1 LKNGFLNQVVKLLNE
16 SCPISFEMY
25 KTTTISRRVKKRMD
39 ALKIS
44 SEDKY
49 LSVLKTNNELEI
61 LKQAIFINV
70 SYFFRDK
77 AVFTYLEKQ
86 ILPQIL
92 KNEDKHVKR
101 FWIAGCSTGEEVFS
115 LVILLLE
122 IIENYNLTNCNY
134 KILASDI
141 DELALNKARSGSYT
155 STDVARIPA
164 KYKDKYFNLKNNKY
178 KIKPI
183 LKENVIF
190 AKHDLFK
197 DPPFGAIDLVLCRN
211 VLIYINGKTQEAIL
225 KKIKFSINNLG
236 YLLLG
241 SSESPTFIKKYF
253 KIIDNKLKIFRKVNS
268 DYDYLQHVNT
278 PINIAN
284 YPLIKKKRVTTKM
297 KNSEINSFKEY
308 IYEKYQPAILIINK
322 NLKIEFITKAA
333 LKIVDYSQYLG
344 NDIFLNE
351 ILPSD
356 LCVVIKTA
364 LIDIKSKNNI
374 YKYPKYVLPNN
385 IRVDIICEKFEGNI
399 KTKKLFTV
407 LFKPIKESK
416 NIQVLNTNKI
426 NQLLKKELEVTEI
439 NLKETIQA
447 LEKSNQNFQSYNEEL
462 QSTNEEYLSVN
473 EELQSIN
480 VEYQNSI
487 NDLSQAN
494 HYLDSLMESTQ
505 IATLF
510 LDHKLRI
517 KKFTKPIIKLL
528 NITEKDI
535 DRPVHHFTHNF
546 VSDNWQ
552 KLVKNFLKKNI
563 PVDEEFL
570 DKDDNYYL
578 LKIRDLKLTNSDKL
592 GASVSFI
599 NINKLKIAE
608 QEIKEN
614 ELLFRSIFEQS
625 TNGIIIYDVKNL
637 KAVQVNE
644 AALKLFGYSKKQFL
658 NTPTLNLYASY
669 NKKTLN
675 IKAKQN
681 LIYRL
686 LTKSSNSENT
696 IEVILSNGQQQKVK
710 NRIVQL
716 GMPYDNFYIH
726 IYNISNTSLLEKEGL
741 FQPNNLFKQIL
752 NNIKEAVVL
761 YETKTGDII
770 DINKAYGTLFGYQ
783 KKEFKK
789 NWRIDLVA
797 DIQNNYVKKETFYQK
812 IYREN
817 FGKNSFSNNLILK
830 RKDKT
835 TFKAIVETRRLS
847 KPHENYSINI
857 IKPLISFNK
866 KPLNLDELFDS
877 DLSDASL
884 FFVHLKLNGTFV
896 NYSNSFLEF
905 TGFTQKE
912 LQDLKLTQIV
922 IPKNKLLT
930 KTRRIEKSDIRK
942 LITKS
947 QEIKYCY
954 FYTKRIYVNSKAV
967 GYNILIADVTEEAL
981 KQKNINE
988 KLNQLDLQFIE
999 SPVAILTIDQNLDI
1013 LTANKKFF
1021 QLFGYRESRVYNL
1034 NIKHLIDPDYFEIFS
1049 EHISKLNDENS
1060 NYQYSFIS
1068 KTSTPKERNSF
1079 DIILIDITKE
1089 VVKQQQINNLNN
1101 KYESMFS
1108 DSLIGQAIFDTKAGL
1123 QTVNLKACEI
1133 FGYSAV
1139 EFKKIKFS
1147 DICHRDDKKV
1157 IIKQMNAITL
1167 GTKKSFK
1174 AKSRYYHKNGNT
1186 IYTEIY
1192 ASGIY
1197 ENNQLKSIYHSIL
1210 DVTKQTITNS
1220 ELIKNEGK
1228 YKALFNNSTYGIAV
1242 FDKEQRKLLE
1252 VNKKLLQI
1260 VGCKS
1265 KEELLQYSYT
1275 NFLEPVHID
1284 GNFTKDVLQDARK
1297 KFDKR
1302 KRFSIIFKLKKA
1314 NQLKVKYTKA
1324 SFYPLPSRNSG
1335 NIFSVVLEDIDQ
1347 QIKTKASL
1355 NSKNLILSR
1364 LKKELKESQL
1374 NYKILFNSNTI
1385 PSLIINAKL
1394 ELVEINTA
1402 FTKLINFNKSEIIGK
1417 SFSRYIHANDVKE
1430 TTAFLNAA
1438 FKNTS
1443 PTQLFYTKLQKKDI
1457 SFIAANL
1464 NVNRIN
1470 IKNKLPQNLLIT
1482 VTDLNELN
1490 RISKQLL
1497 INKSYLQA
1505 VLDNSFAYI
1514 SRLDLNGNL
1523 FLDNKTSQNRNSL
1536 LSTQRDIVGKPLWKS
1551 TWLDGLPK
1559 EQEKI
1564 KQQIKLIVKNKNTI
1578 VDQILYKK
1586 TDKKFGYLKYILKYI
1601 KVNDKDAW
1609 LLLQSVDITD
1619 LIHSK
1624 TKLTNTVKELKSY
1637 IRLNLEL
1644 EKFTYIASHDL
1655 KEPIRNIMS
1664 FTQLLSIK
1672 LEKNDDKEIRQ
1683 YLSFILNATKN
1694 LHNLVNGILAYSKF
1708 EKQSTR
1714 FTTISVKL
1722 LLKECLKHLQTE
1734 INTNK
1739 SKIKIQKLPVTIIG
1753 DESQLLQLFKN
1764 IISNAIKFSSKNE
1777 SAQIT
1782 ISGAETETEYEFIIK
1797 DNGIGIS
1804 KKYHKKIFLL
1814 FKRLNTK
1821 NNFDGIGLGL
1831 KIAQKIV
1838 NNHGGKIWVDSK
1850 HSKGA
1855 SFHFTLK
1862 KYTS

>member
-1 LKNGFLNQVVKLLNE
+1 
-16 SCPISFEMY
+16 MY

-39 ALKIS
+39 ALKIT

-49 LSVLKTNNELEI
+49 LNILKSDNNELEI

-77 AVFTYLEKQ
+77 AVFIYLEKQ

-92 KNEDKHVKR
+92 KNKNKHVKR

-122 IIENYNLTNCNY
+122 IIEKYNLTNCNY

-155 STDVARIPA
+155 STDVARIPV
-164 KYKDKYFNLKNNKY
+164 KYKDKYFNLKNNRY

-253 KIIDNKLKIFRKVNS
+253 KIIDNKLKIFKKVNS
-268 DYDYLQHVNT
+268 DYDYLQQVNT
-278 PINIAN
+278 PINMAN
-284 YPLIKKKRVTTKM
+284 YPLIKQKRVTTKM
-297 KNSEINSFKEY
+297 ENSEIKRFKEY
-308 IYEKYQPAILIINK
+308 IYDKYQPAILIINK

-333 LKIVDYSQYLG
+333 LNIVDYNQYLS

-364 LIDIKSKNNI
+364 LIDIKSKSNV
-374 YKYPKYVLPNN
+374 YKYPKYALPND
-385 IRVDIICEKFEGNI
+385 IRVDIICEKFEDST

-407 LFKPIKESK
+407 LLKPIKDNK

-447 LEKSNQNFQSYNEEL
+447 LEKGNQNFQSYNEEL

-510 LDHKLRI
+510 LDHKLKI

-570 DKDDNYYL
+570 DKENNYYL
-578 LKIRDLKLTNSDKL
+578 LKIRNLKLTNSDKL

-658 NTPTLNLYASY
+658 STPTLNLYSSY
-669 NKKTLN
+669 NKKALN

-681 LIYRL
+681 LIYKL
-686 LTKSSNSENT
+686 LTKSSNSENI
-696 IEVILSNGQQQKVK
+696 IEVTLSNGQQQRVK

-726 IYNISNTSLLEKEGL
+726 IYNISNTSLLEKEDL
-741 FQPNNLFKQIL
+741 FQPNSLLKQIL
-752 NNIKEAVVL
+752 NNIKEVVVL
-761 YETKTGDII
+761 YETKTGEIV
-770 DINKAYGTLFGYQ
+770 DINKACETLFGYQ
-783 KKEFKK
+783 KKELKK
-789 NWRIDLVA
+789 ILEIDLVA
-797 DIQNNYVKKETFYQK
+797 DVQKNNVKKEFFYQK
-812 IYREN
+812 LDKEN
-817 FGKNSFSNNLILK
+817 FGKKSFSNNLILK
-830 RKDKT
+830 RKNKT
-835 TFKAIVETRRLS
+835 TFNAIVKTRRLNT
-847 KPHENYSINI
+847 PFDDYSINI
-857 IKPLISFNK
+857 IKPLISFNSE
-866 KPLNLDELFDS
+866 PLNLDELFNT

-912 LQDLKLTQIV
+912 LKGLKLTQIV
-922 IPKNKLLT
+922 APKTKLLSKTT
-930 KTRRIEKSDIRK
+930 KIEKSDIRK
-942 LITKS
+942 LITKNN
-947 QEIKYCY
+947 EIKYCY
-954 FYTKRIYVNSKAV
+954 FYTKRIYVNNKAV
-967 GYNILIADVTEEAL
+967 GYNILVADVTKEAL

-988 KLNQLDLQFIE
+988 KLNEFDLQFIK

-1021 QLFGYRESRVYNL
+1021 QLFGYRESKVHNL
-1034 NIKHLIDPDYFEIFS
+1034 NIKHLIDPIFFEIFS
-1049 EHISKLNDENS
+1049 EHISKLNDKNS
-1060 NYQYSFIS
+1060 NYQYSFINKNGKTLYCNVFLSLS
-1068 KTSTPKERNSF
+1068 KITKPKERNSF

-1101 KYESMFS
+1101 QYDSMFN
-1108 DSLIGQAIFDTKAGL
+1108 DSLIGQAIFDDNGKL
-1123 QTVNLKACEI
+1123 QTINSKAVEI

-1139 EFKKIKFS
+1139 EFKKIRFS
-1147 DICHRDDKKV
+1147 DICHRDDKK
-1157 IIKQMNAITL
+1157 IILKQMDAIAL

-1210 DVTKQTITNS
+1210 DVTKQTITNN
-1220 ELIKNEGK
+1220 ELIKNESK
-1228 YKALFNNSTYGIAV
+1228 YKALFNNSTYGIAI
-1242 FDKEQRKLLE
+1242 FDREQRKLLE

-1260 VGCKS
+1260 VGCKN
-1265 KEELLQYSYT
+1265 KEDLLQYSYT

-1284 GNFTKDVLQDARK
+1284 GNFTKDVLQDAKK
-1297 KFDKR
+1297 KFAKR

-1324 SFYPLPSRNSG
+1324 SFYPLPSRNNN

-1347 QIKTKASL
+1347 QINTKTSL
-1355 NSKNLILSR
+1355 NSKNLNLSR

-1385 PSLIINAKL
+1385 PLLIVNSKL
-1394 ELVEINTA
+1394 ELVEINSA
-1402 FTKLINFNKSEIIGK
+1402 FAKIINFNKSEIIGK
-1417 SFSRYIHANDVKE
+1417 SFSRYIYTNDIKK
-1430 TTAFLNAA
+1430 TTTFLNTA

-1443 PTQLFYTKLQKKDI
+1443 STKLFYTKLQKKDT
-1457 SFIAANL
+1457 SLIAASL
-1464 NVNRIN
+1464 SVIKIN
-1470 IKNKLPQNLLIT
+1470 TKDKLPQNLLIT

-1490 RISKQLL
+1490 RINKQLSM
-1497 INKSYLQA
+1497 NKSYLQA

-1536 LSTQRDIVGKPLWKS
+1536 LSKERDIIGKPIWES
-1551 TWLDGLPK
+1551 TWLDDLPK
-1559 EQEKI
+1559 GQEKI
-1564 KQQIKLIVKNKNTI
+1564 KEQIKLIAKNKITI
-1578 VDQILYKK
+1578 TDKIIYKK
-1586 TDKKFGYLKYILKYI
+1586 TDNKFGYIKYILKYI
-1601 KVNDKDAW
+1601 NTSNENAW
-1609 LLLQSVDITD
+1609 LLLEGIDITD
-1619 LIHSK
+1619 LIDSQ
-1624 TKLTNTVKELKSY
+1624 TKLTNTIKELKNY
-1637 IRLNLEL
+1637 IKLNLEL

-1672 LEKNDDKEIRQ
+1672 LEDNDDKELKQ
-1683 YLSFILNATKN
+1683 YLSFILNATKSLN
-1694 LHNLVNGILAYSKF
+1694 NLVNGILAYSKF
-1708 EKQSTR
+1708 ERKSIK
-1714 FTTISVKL
+1714 FTKISVKL
-1722 LLKECLKHLQTE
+1722 LLKECLKHLQKE
-1734 INTNK
+1734 ISINK

-1764 IISNAIKFSSKNE
+1764 IMSNAIKFSSKNKPV
-1777 SAQIT
+1777 QIT
-1782 ISGAETETEYEFIIK
+1782 ISGIERETEYEFIIK

-1814 FKRLNTK
+1814 FKKLDTK
-1821 NNFDGIGLGL
+1821 NNFNGIGLGL
-1831 KIAQKIV
+1831 KVAQRVV

-1850 HSKGA
+1850 YNKGA

-1862 KYTS
+1862 KYKL